1 MKFSKARRLS
11 GELTIPGDKSISHRS
26 IMFGSIAALDL
37 VWNIA
42 DLFMAIMAITN
53 LIAIV
58 LLGKIALKALQDY
71 NRQRRISK
79 KNIIFKSSSISEL
92 KDSTSE
98 WE

>member
-1 MKFSKARRLS
+1 
-11 GELTIPGDKSISHRS
+11 
-26 IMFGSIAALDL
+26 MFGSIAALDL

-79 KNIIFKSSSISEL
+79 KNIILKSSSISEL

>member
-1 MKFSKARRLS
+1 
-11 GELTIPGDKSISHRS
+11 
-26 IMFGSIAALDL
+26 MFGSIAALDL

-58 LLGKIALKALQDY
+58 LLGKIALKALLDY
-71 NRQRRISK
+71 NRQRRIRK
-79 KNIIFKSSSISEL
+79 KNIISKSSFIPEL

>member
-1 MKFSKARRLS
+1 
-11 GELTIPGDKSISHRS
+11 
-26 IMFGSIAALDL
+26 MFGSIAALDL

>member
-1 MKFSKARRLS
+1 
-11 GELTIPGDKSISHRS
+11 
-26 IMFGSIAALDL
+26 MFGSIAALDL

-58 LLGKIALKALQDY
+58 LLSKIALKALQDY

-79 KNIIFKSSSISEL
+79 KNIIFKSSSILEL

>member
-1 MKFSKARRLS
+1 MV
-11 GELTIPGDKSISHRS
+11 
-26 IMFGSIAALDL
+26 MFGSIAALDL
-37 VWNIA
+37 VWNLA
-42 DLFMAIMAITN
+42 DFAMAIMTIIN

-71 NRQRRISK
+71 QRQRRISK
-79 KNIIFKSSSISEL
+79 KNIVFKSSTIPEL

>member
-1 MKFSKARRLS
+1 
-11 GELTIPGDKSISHRS
+11 
-26 IMFGSIAALDL
+26 MFGSIAALDL

-98 WE
+98 YKAEGDGNDDCEKNP

>member
-1 MKFSKARRLS
+1 
-11 GELTIPGDKSISHRS
+11 
-26 IMFGSIAALDL
+26 MFGSIAALDL

-58 LLGKIALKALQDY
+58 LLSKIALKALQDY

>member
-1 MKFSKARRLS
+1 
-11 GELTIPGDKSISHRS
+11 
-26 IMFGSIAALDL
+26 MFGSIAALDL

-71 NRQRRISK
+71 NRQRRIQ
-79 KNIIFKSSSISEL
+79 
-92 KDSTSE
+92 
-98 WE
+98 

>member
-1 MKFSKARRLS
+1 
-11 GELTIPGDKSISHRS
+11 
-26 IMFGSIAALDL
+26 MFGSIAALDL

-79 KNIIFKSSSISEL
+79 KISY
-92 KDSTSE
+92 SNPHPSRS
-98 WE
+98 

>member
-1 MKFSKARRLS
+1 
-11 GELTIPGDKSISHRS
+11 
-26 IMFGSIAALDL
+26 MFGSIAALDL

-58 LLGKIALKALQDY
+58 LLGKIAMKALQDY

-79 KNIIFKSSSISEL
+79 KNIIFRSLFIPEL

-98 WE
+98 WK

>member
-1 MKFSKARRLS
+1 MV
-11 GELTIPGDKSISHRS
+11 
-26 IMFGSIAALDL
+26 MFGSIAALDL
-37 VWNIA
+37 VWNTA

-58 LLGKIALKALQDY
+58 LLGKIALKALQDH

-79 KNIIFKSSSISEL
+79 KNIIFKSSFIPKL
-92 KDSTSE
+92 KDFTSE